1 MLWYERVP
9 LPSISTNATHGTAW
23 TNTISVDDMAAVVAQ
38 FRLGAEIPGFRS
50 FFPLPL
56 CHIGCPTRLFATDM
70 PAMPS
75 SPRSD
80 METDLTKLSSPRIF
94 LVRMLVFLVL
104 CALIGIVL
112 YKQIV
117 VAFFANPGLNAL
129 IGAVLLIGIILSF
142 RQVIRLYPEV
152 RWVNNFRIA
161 DPGLAVD
168 RRPTLLAP
176 MAAILGGERSGR
188 MSISQQTMR
197 HLLDSIAT
205 RLDEARDISRY
216 MTGLLVFLGLLGTF
230 WGLIETVGSVGKV
243 IDGLKVGGDA
253 GALFDTL
260 KEGLA
265 APLGGMGISFSSS
278 LFGLAGSL
286 ILGFLDL
293 QSSQAQNRFY
303 TDLED
308 WLATTVREYSSG
320 DGGAVAVAGGSGNLQ
335 HAIERLRVAVEEGAG
350 TRGTTAAMANLAE
363 AIQGLVAHM
372 RTEQQMI
379 REWADGQGE
388 QNREIK
394 RLLERLA
401 RQPEKS

>member
-1 MLWYERVP
+1 M
-9 LPSISTNATHGTAW
+9 
-23 TNTISVDDMAAVVAQ
+23 
-38 FRLGAEIPGFRS
+38 EI
-50 FFPLPL
+50 
-56 CHIGCPTRLFATDM
+56 
-70 PAMPS
+70 
-75 SPRSD
+75 
-80 METDLTKLSSPRIF
+80 ELTKLSSPRIF

-104 CALIGIVL
+104 CGLVLTVL
-112 YKQIV
+112 YKQII

-129 IGAVLLIGIILSF
+129 IGGVLFIGIILSF

-152 RWVNNFRIA
+152 SWVNNFRIS
-161 DPGLAVD
+161 DPGLAPAD
-168 RRPTLLAP
+168 KRPTLLAP

-243 IDGLKVGGDA
+243 IEGLKVGGDA
-253 GALFDTL
+253 GSLFDTL

-265 APLGGMGISFSSS
+265 APLAGMGISFSSS

-293 QSSQAQNRFY
+293 QSSGAQNRFY

-308 WLATTVREYSSG
+308 WLASTVKEYSGETATGASG
-320 DGGAVAVAGGSGNLQ
+320 DLQ
-335 HAIERLRVAVEEGAG
+335 NAMERLRVTMEEGG
-350 TRGTTAAMANLAE
+350 NNRGTTTAMANLAD
-363 AIQGLVAHM
+363 AIQSLVAHM
-372 RTEQQMI
+372 RSEQEMI

-388 QNREIK
+388 QSREIK
-394 RLLERLA
+394 KLLEHIA
-401 RQPEKS
+401 KQPEKN

>member
-1 MLWYERVP
+1 M
-9 LPSISTNATHGTAW
+9 
-23 TNTISVDDMAAVVAQ
+23 
-38 FRLGAEIPGFRS
+38 
-50 FFPLPL
+50 
-56 CHIGCPTRLFATDM
+56 PTT
-70 PAMPS
+70 
-75 SPRSD
+75 RSD
-80 METDLTKLSSPRIF
+80 MEIELSKLSSPRIF

-104 CALIGIVL
+104 CGLVGVVL

-117 VAFFANPGLNAL
+117 TAFFANPGLNAL
-129 IGAVLLIGIILSF
+129 IGAVLLIGVILAF

-152 RWVNNFRIA
+152 AWVNNFRIA
-161 DPGLAVD
+161 GLAIE

-176 MAAILGGERSGR
+176 MAAILGGERTGR
-188 MSISQQTMR
+188 MSITQQTMR

-308 WLATTVREYSSG
+308 WLATTVRGISG
-320 DGGAVAVAGGSGNLQ
+320 DETGASGDMQGAIDRLRTTLEEGSGGGRN
-335 HAIERLRVAVEEGAG
+335 
-350 TRGTTAAMANLAE
+350 TTAAMANLAE

>member
-1 MLWYERVP
+1 M
-9 LPSISTNATHGTAW
+9 
-23 TNTISVDDMAAVVAQ
+23 
-38 FRLGAEIPGFRS
+38 EIE
-50 FFPLPL
+50 LN
-56 CHIGCPTRLFATDM
+56 
-70 PAMPS
+70 
-75 SPRSD
+75 
-80 METDLTKLSSPRIF
+80 KLSSPRIF

-104 CALIGIVL
+104 CALVMVVL
-112 YKQIV
+112 YKQLV

-129 IGAVLLIGIILSF
+129 IGAVLLIGTILSF
-142 RQVIRLYPEV
+142 RQVLRLYPEV
-152 RWVNNFRIA
+152 AWVNNFRIS
-161 DPGLAVD
+161 DPGLAVA
-168 RRPTLLAP
+168 RHPKLLAP
-176 MAAILGGERSGR
+176 MAAILGGERTGR
-188 MSISQQTMR
+188 MTISQQTMR

-308 WLATTVREYSSG
+308 WLASTVREYSGES
-320 DGGAVAVAGGSGNLQ
+320 AAGGGELQ
-335 HAIERLRVAVEEGAG
+335 HAIERLRSTMDEGSG
-350 TRGTTAAMANLAE
+350 NRGTTAAMANLAE

-372 RTEQQMI
+372 RNEQQMI

-394 RLLERLA
+394 KLLERIA
-401 RQPEKS
+401 RQPEKN

>member
-1 MLWYERVP
+1 M
-9 LPSISTNATHGTAW
+9 
-23 TNTISVDDMAAVVAQ
+23 
-38 FRLGAEIPGFRS
+38 EI
-50 FFPLPL
+50 
-56 CHIGCPTRLFATDM
+56 
-70 PAMPS
+70 
-75 SPRSD
+75 
-80 METDLTKLSSPRIF
+80 ELTKLSSPRIF

-104 CALIGIVL
+104 CALVMVVL
-112 YKQIV
+112 YKQII

-142 RQVIRLYPEV
+142 RQVVRLYPEV
-152 RWVNNFRIA
+152 AWVNNFRIA
-161 DPGLAVD
+161 DPGLAVE
-168 RRPTLLAP
+168 RHPTLLAP
-176 MAAILGGERSGR
+176 MAAILGGERTGR
-188 MSISQQTMR
+188 MTITQQTMR

-243 IDGLKVGGDA
+243 IEGLKVGGDA
-253 GALFDTL
+253 GSLFDTL

-308 WLATTVREYSSG
+308 WLATTVREYAG
-320 DGGAVAVAGGSGNLQ
+320 DDAMGAGPGLNQALDK
-335 HAIERLRVAVEEGAG
+335 LRHAVEEGGAN
-350 TRGTTAAMANLAE
+350 RNTTAAMANLAE

-394 RLLERLA
+394 KLLERIS

>member
-1 MLWYERVP
+1 MAKHP
-9 LPSISTNATHGTAW
+9 APTA
-23 TNTISVDDMAAVVAQ
+23 DDIEV
-38 FRLGAEIPGFRS
+38 
-50 FFPLPL
+50 
-56 CHIGCPTRLFATDM
+56 
-70 PAMPS
+70 
-75 SPRSD
+75 
-80 METDLTKLSSPRIF
+80 TKLSSPRIF
-94 LVRMLVFLVL
+94 LVRMLVFLIL
-104 CALIGIVL
+104 CSLIVVVL
-112 YKQIV
+112 YKQIWT
-117 VAFFANPGLNAL
+117 AFLANPGLNAL

-152 RWVNNFRIA
+152 AWVNHFRIS
-161 DPGLAVD
+161 DPGLALE

-176 MAAILGGERSGR
+176 MAAILSNRSGR

-230 WGLIETVGSVGKV
+230 WGLIETVGSVGHV
-243 IDGLKVGGDA
+243 IDGLKVGGEA
-253 GALFDTL
+253 GAMFDTL

-308 WLATTVREYSSG
+308 WLAETVREYHGETGTGTGPS
-320 DGGAVAVAGGSGNLQ
+320 GGADLGPM
-335 HAIERLRVAVEEGAG
+335 IERLRTSIEGIGSSRA
-350 TRGTTAAMANLAE
+350 TTTAMANLAE
-363 AIQGLVAHM
+363 AIQGLVQHM
-372 RTEQQMI
+372 RSEQQLI

-388 QNREIK
+388 QNTEIRK
-394 RLLERLA
+394 LLERLA
-401 RQPEKS
+401 REREEAERS

>member
-1 MLWYERVP
+1 
-9 LPSISTNATHGTAW
+9 
-23 TNTISVDDMAAVVAQ
+23 
-38 FRLGAEIPGFRS
+38 
-50 FFPLPL
+50 
-56 CHIGCPTRLFATDM
+56 
-70 PAMPS
+70 MPS
-75 SPRSD
+75 SPPARSA
-80 METDLTKLSSPRIF
+80 MEVELNKLSSPRIF

-104 CALIGIVL
+104 CALVMVVL
-112 YKQIV
+112 YKQLV

-129 IGAVLLIGIILSF
+129 IGAVLLIGTILSF
-142 RQVIRLYPEV
+142 RQVLRLYPEV
-152 RWVNNFRIA
+152 AWVNNFRIS
-161 DPGLAVD
+161 DPGLAVA
-168 RRPTLLAP
+168 RHPKLLAP
-176 MAAILGGERSGR
+176 MAAILGGERTGR
-188 MSISQQTMR
+188 MTISQQTMR

-308 WLATTVREYSSG
+308 WLASTVREYAGESAGVSG
-320 DGGAVAVAGGSGNLQ
+320 ELQ
-335 HAIERLRVAVEEGAG
+335 HAIERLRSTMEEGG
-350 TRGTTAAMANLAE
+350 GNRGTTAAMANLAE

-372 RTEQQMI
+372 RNEQQMI

-394 RLLERLA
+394 KLLERIA
-401 RQPEKS
+401 RQPEKN

>member
-1 MLWYERVP
+1 
-9 LPSISTNATHGTAW
+9 
-23 TNTISVDDMAAVVAQ
+23 
-38 FRLGAEIPGFRS
+38 
-50 FFPLPL
+50 
-56 CHIGCPTRLFATDM
+56 
-70 PAMPS
+70 MPS
-75 SPRSD
+75 GPSPRSV
-80 METDLTKLSSPRIF
+80 MEVELSKLSSPRIF

-104 CALIGIVL
+104 CALVMVVL

-129 IGAVLLIGIILSF
+129 IGLVLLVGIILCF

-152 RWVNNFRIA
+152 AWVNNFRIA
-161 DPGLAVD
+161 DPGLALA
-168 RRPTLLAP
+168 RHPTLLAP
-176 MAAILGGERSGR
+176 MAAILGGERTGR
-188 MSISQQTMR
+188 MTISQQTMR

-308 WLATTVREYSSG
+308 WLASTVREYST
-320 DGGAVAVAGGSGNLQ
+320 
-335 HAIERLRVAVEEGAG
+335 EGAG
-350 TRGTTAAMANLAE
+350 TSADLQHAMEKLRAVVEEGGSHRSTTTAMASLAE

-394 RLLERLA
+394 QLLERLA

>member
-1 MLWYERVP
+1 
-9 LPSISTNATHGTAW
+9 
-23 TNTISVDDMAAVVAQ
+23 
-38 FRLGAEIPGFRS
+38 
-50 FFPLPL
+50 
-56 CHIGCPTRLFATDM
+56 
-70 PAMPS
+70 MPS
-75 SPRSD
+75 GPPAHSA
-80 METDLTKLSSPRIF
+80 MEIELTKLSSPRIF

-104 CALIGIVL
+104 CALVAIVL
-112 YKQIV
+112 YKQIIT
-117 VAFFANPGLNAL
+117 AFFANPGLNAL
-129 IGAVLLIGIILSF
+129 IGLVLLVGTILSF

-152 RWVNNFRIA
+152 AWVNNFRIA

-168 RRPTLLAP
+168 RHPTLLAP
-176 MAAILGGERSGR
+176 MAAILGGERTGR

-308 WLATTVREYSSG
+308 WLASTVREYAG
-320 DGGAVAVAGGSGNLQ
+320 EGGAAGGELQ
-335 HAIERLRVAVEEGAG
+335 GAVERLRHALEEGGAS
-350 TRGTTAAMANLAE
+350 RGTTAAMANLAE

-394 RLLERLA
+394 KLLERLA

>member
-1 MLWYERVP
+1 M
-9 LPSISTNATHGTAW
+9 
-23 TNTISVDDMAAVVAQ
+23 
-38 FRLGAEIPGFRS
+38 EI
-50 FFPLPL
+50 
-56 CHIGCPTRLFATDM
+56 
-70 PAMPS
+70 
-75 SPRSD
+75 
-80 METDLTKLSSPRIF
+80 ELTKLATPRIF

-104 CALIGIVL
+104 CALIAVVL

-117 VAFFANPGLNAL
+117 LAFFANPGLNAL
-129 IGAVLLIGIILSF
+129 IGAVLLIGIILAI
-142 RQVIRLYPEV
+142 RQAIRLYPEIS
-152 RWVNNFRIA
+152 WVNNFRIA
-161 DPGLAVD
+161 DPGIAIEK
-168 RRPTLLAP
+168 RPVLLAP
-176 MAAILGGERSGR
+176 MAAILGGERTGR

-197 HLLDSIAT
+197 HLLDSIGT

-243 IDGLKVGGDA
+243 IDGLKVGGDS

-260 KEGLA
+260 KDGLA
-265 APLGGMGISFSSS
+265 APLAGMGISFSSS

-303 TDLED
+303 TELED
-308 WLATTVREYSSG
+308 WLATTVKEYSGEPAQSG
-320 DGGAVAVAGGSGNLQ
+320 LASTDLPDAMDRLRRSIEDGGSN
-335 HAIERLRVAVEEGAG
+335 RS
-350 TRGTTAAMANLAE
+350 TTAAMANLAD
-363 AIQGLVAHM
+363 AIQSLVSHM
-372 RTEQQMI
+372 RGEQEMI

-394 RLLERLA
+394 SLLERIA

>member
-1 MLWYERVP
+1 M
-9 LPSISTNATHGTAW
+9 AT
-23 TNTISVDDMAAVVAQ
+23 V
-38 FRLGAEIPGFRS
+38 
-50 FFPLPL
+50 
-56 CHIGCPTRLFATDM
+56 
-70 PAMPS
+70 PS
-75 SPRSD
+75 SRSA
-80 METDLTKLSSPRIF
+80 MEIELTKLSSPRIF
-94 LVRMLVFLVL
+94 LVRMVVFLVL
-104 CALIGIVL
+104 CALVAVVI

-117 VAFFANPGLNAL
+117 AAFFANPGLNAL
-129 IGAVLLIGIILSF
+129 IGAVLFIGIILAF
-142 RQVIRLYPEV
+142 RQVVRLYPEV
-152 RWVNNFRIA
+152 SWVNHFRIS
-161 DPGLAVD
+161 DPGLALD

-176 MAAILGGERSGR
+176 MAAILGGERTGR

-253 GALFDTL
+253 GSLFDTL

-308 WLATTVREYSSG
+308 WLAETVREYAG
-320 DGGAVAVAGGSGNLQ
+320 DGTAGSGELQ
-335 HAIERLRVAVEEGAG
+335 QAMERLRLSIEDGG
-350 TRGTTAAMANLAE
+350 SNKGTTAAMANLAD
-363 AIQGLVAHM
+363 AIQSLVAHM
-372 RTEQQMI
+372 RSEQEMI

-388 QNREIK
+388 QSREIK
-394 RLLERLA
+394 KLLERIA
-401 RQPEKS
+401 RQPENN

>member
-1 MLWYERVP
+1 M
-9 LPSISTNATHGTAW
+9 
-23 TNTISVDDMAAVVAQ
+23 
-38 FRLGAEIPGFRS
+38 EI
-50 FFPLPL
+50 
-56 CHIGCPTRLFATDM
+56 
-70 PAMPS
+70 
-75 SPRSD
+75 
-80 METDLTKLSSPRIF
+80 ELTKLSSPRIF

-104 CALIGIVL
+104 CSLLLVVL
-112 YKQIV
+112 YKQIIT
-117 VAFFANPGLNAL
+117 AFFANPGLNAL

-152 RWVNNFRIA
+152 SWVNNFRIA
-161 DPGLAVD
+161 DPGLALD

-188 MSISQQTMR
+188 MTISQQTMR

-278 LFGLAGSL
+278 LFGLAVKAVPGSVTVQAEYIMEL
-286 ILGFLDL
+286 KSEVPGRIVKSELELGAKVAPGSVL
-293 QSSQAQNRFY
+293 AQID
-303 TDLED
+303 TGDLELQIEKTQD
-308 WLATTVREYSSG
+308 QRSG
-320 DGGAVAVAGGSGNLQ
+320 K
-335 HAIERLRVAVEEGAG
+335 
-350 TRGTTAAMANLAE
+350 
-363 AIQGLVAHM
+363 
-372 RTEQQMI
+372 TEQ
-379 REWADGQGE
+379 R
-388 QNREIK
+388 R
-394 RLLERLA
+394 
-401 RQPEKS
+401 

>member
-1 MLWYERVP
+1 
-9 LPSISTNATHGTAW
+9 
-23 TNTISVDDMAAVVAQ
+23 
-38 FRLGAEIPGFRS
+38 
-50 FFPLPL
+50 
-56 CHIGCPTRLFATDM
+56 
-70 PAMPS
+70 MPS
-75 SPRSD
+75 GPSSSRSG
-80 METDLTKLSSPRIF
+80 MEIELTKLSSPRIF
-94 LVRMLVFLVL
+94 LVRMVVFLVL
-104 CALIGIVL
+104 CALVMVIL
-112 YKQIV
+112 YRQIV
-117 VAFFANPGLNAL
+117 TAFFANPGLNAL
-129 IGAVLLIGIILSF
+129 IGLVLLIGIILSF
-142 RQVIRLYPEV
+142 RQVVRLYPEV
-152 RWVNNFRIA
+152 AWVNNFRIA
-161 DPGLAVD
+161 DPGLAVE
-168 RRPTLLAP
+168 RQHPTLLAP

-188 MSISQQTMR
+188 MIISQQTMR

-308 WLATTVREYSSG
+308 WLASTVRGYSGEAGPSG
-320 DGGAVAVAGGSGNLQ
+320 DLQ
-335 HAIERLRVAVEEGAG
+335 GAIERLRLALEEGG
-350 TRGTTAAMANLAE
+350 TNRGTTVAMANLAE
-363 AIQGLVAHM
+363 AIQGLVTHM

-394 RLLERLA
+394 KLLERLA
-401 RQPEKS
+401 RQPEKG